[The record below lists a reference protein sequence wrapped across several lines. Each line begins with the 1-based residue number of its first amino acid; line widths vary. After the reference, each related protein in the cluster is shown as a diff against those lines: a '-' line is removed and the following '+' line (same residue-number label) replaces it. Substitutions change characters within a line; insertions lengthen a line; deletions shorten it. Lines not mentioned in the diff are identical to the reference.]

1 MATRETGFRRR
12 GKQIVFPHALQRHSA
27 TFELAFIVLCIL
39 CIVVAVII
47 AKATDWGVTTRP

>member
-1 MATRETGFRRR
+1 VATQERFMAR
-12 GKQIVFPHALQRHSA
+12 GKQVVFGPLQRHSA
-27 TFELAFIVLCIL
+27 TFELGMIIVCIL

>member
-1 MATRETGFRRR
+1 MAIERGWMGR
-12 GKQIVFPHALQRHSA
+12 GKHVEFGPLQRHSRN
-27 TFELAFIVLCIL
+27 FELGFIIFCLL

>member
-1 MATRETGFRRR
+1 MSTKPPGWQR
-12 GKQIVFPHALQRHSA
+12 GRQVVFGPLQRHSQ
-27 TFELAFIVLCIL
+27 TFELGMIAFCIL